1 MRLEFF
7 IALRYL
13 RSSKK
18 SRSVSFITNIAVVGV
33 TIGVAADACPEK
45 LSEIIKK
52 IILAK
57 KNHARLEKISHSYY
71 KGGAAEK
78 IYHSIYKYFENKNE
92 LVT

>member
-1 MRLEFF
+1 MHKNFTKRITTAKKCGFKSDFLLEE
-7 IALRYL
+7 
-13 RSSKK
+13 K
-18 SRSVSFITNIAVVGV
+18 
-33 TIGVAADACPEK
+33 DACPEK

-52 IILAK
+52 IILDK

>member
-1 MRLEFF
+1 MGFFPLPLSSGDKSKNKTALLMQKYSAGCFLLEE
-7 IALRYL
+7 
-13 RSSKK
+13 K
-18 SRSVSFITNIAVVGV
+18 
-33 TIGVAADACPEK
+33 DACPEK
-45 LSEIIKK
+45 LSAIIKK